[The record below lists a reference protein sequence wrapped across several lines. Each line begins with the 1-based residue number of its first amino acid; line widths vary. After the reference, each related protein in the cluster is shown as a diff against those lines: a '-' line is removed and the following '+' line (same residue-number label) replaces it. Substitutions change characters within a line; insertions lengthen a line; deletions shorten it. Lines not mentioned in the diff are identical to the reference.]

1 MKLVDMYFWQ
11 VGFLMDTI
19 SESDN
24 ELIKIKDFAAK
35 FKCNLPSKYKKGN
48 NKCESIYKNTWI
60 TNMIREYIISRL
72 NQAKESGFTT
82 IDLKSGDIHK
92 SLKLDNRMPPV
103 CNAMVLLGVFRYEII
118 DDTPSG
124 ASSTK
129 LVRYYL

>member
-35 FKCNLPSKYKKGN
+35 FKCNLPNNYKKEIINVKKFTKTPGL
-48 NKCESIYKNTWI
+48 
-60 TNMIREYIISRL
+60 TNMIRAYIISRL
-72 NQAKESGFTT
+72 NQAKEGGFIT

-92 SLKLDNRMPPV
+92 SLKLDNRMPPD
-103 CNAMVLLGVFRYEII
+103 CNAMVSLGVFRYEII